1 MKLQPGVARATP
13 TQVFL
18 KNPLQRAL
26 LGARELELHGQG
38 NLAASVQSRD
48 VVAELH
54 GGLIDRLTRAIGHQ
68 EIHRGDDLFDE
79 HRARAFRSGRE
90 KVQVLPHRA
99 PHRARNADI
108 MLEPRPTL
116 RHGAPNQL
124 GDGRAALGAHPSVR
138 FDGDGVCT
146 ISHNQTAEPAVADQ
160 DIGSKAEHEDGDF
173 SGPGGLDSGSE
184 FVCRGGIVQHV
195 RGTADAERGVRSQR
209 LVEAQSVGAEGR
221 GQCRGNLSRCQRD
234 LLRTGCF
241 HRMRVI
247 NRYGSRLASGLGFV
261 AALFVSTPIVAQR
274 APQAGAAVG
283 SHRAELERTIQRRV
297 LANGLEVIIAPSRGV
312 PIATVEL
319 VVKNGAF
326 TQPPEYAG
334 LAHLFEHMFFKAN
347 ESYPEPDTFVD
358 RAADLGALFNA
369 TTREELVSYYLT
381 VVNDSV
387 EGGLR
392 FLSAALRGAQ
402 FRADELARE
411 KEVVLG
417 EYDRAESSP
426 WFRLDETIGHQLW
439 GSFWSRKNTI
449 GDRAVIR
456 SVTSEQMRTIRDLY
470 YVPNNSALVIAGD
483 VDPTAMFALVER
495 VLGDW
500 PRGVDPFVRSPV
512 PAVPPLP
519 ANRGIIVEE
528 DVNAVTV
535 QIQWHGPSASRD
547 QAATFAADVY
557 SDVLNQPGSRF
568 QERLVESGLWQG
580 VVVNYYTLNHV
591 GPITVSGQTT
601 PERLRDAL
609 AALHT
614 ELRATLESG
623 YFKADELESVK
634 ANRAVTT
641 AFGQERASENAHT
654 IGFWWSVIGLDYHLR
669 YIDEM
674 AKQTPADLQRYAR
687 QFIVGRPHITG
698 VMLPRG
704 ATRALNL
711 TEAELAGLG
720 GAR

>member
-1 MKLQPGVARATP
+1 
-13 TQVFL
+13 
-18 KNPLQRAL
+18 
-26 LGARELELHGQG
+26 
-38 NLAASVQSRD
+38 
-48 VVAELH
+48 
-54 GGLIDRLTRAIGHQ
+54 
-68 EIHRGDDLFDE
+68 
-79 HRARAFRSGRE
+79 
-90 KVQVLPHRA
+90 
-99 PHRARNADI
+99 
-108 MLEPRPTL
+108 
-116 RHGAPNQL
+116 
-124 GDGRAALGAHPSVR
+124 
-138 FDGDGVCT
+138 
-146 ISHNQTAEPAVADQ
+146 
-160 DIGSKAEHEDGDF
+160 
-173 SGPGGLDSGSE
+173 
-184 FVCRGGIVQHV
+184 
-195 RGTADAERGVRSQR
+195 
-209 LVEAQSVGAEGR
+209 
-221 GQCRGNLSRCQRD
+221 
-234 LLRTGCF
+234 
-241 HRMRVI
+241 MRVI
-247 NRYGSRLASGLGFV
+247 NRYGRRLASGLGLLLATATSAVPLHAQGGAPGAV
-261 AALFVSTPIVAQR
+261 ART
-274 APQAGAAVG
+274 

-347 ESYPEPDTFVD
+347 ESYPEPDAFVD

-426 WFRLDETIGHQLW
+426 WFRLDETIGRQLW

-449 GDRAVIR
+449 GDRVVIR
-456 SVTSEQMRTIRDLY
+456 NVTPEQMRTIRDLY
-470 YVPNNSALVIAGD
+470 YVPNNSALIIAGD
-483 VDPTAMFALVER
+483 VDPTAMFALAAR

-500 PRGVDPFVRSPV
+500 PRGADPFARSPV

-519 ANRGIIVEE
+519 GNRGIIVEE

-535 QIQWHGPSASRD
+535 QIQWHGPSASRNE
-547 QAATFAADVY
+547 AATFAADVY
-557 SDVLNQPGSRF
+557 SDVLNQPASRF
-568 QERLVESGLWQG
+568 QETLVESGLWQG

-601 PERLRDAL
+601 PERLREAL
-609 AALHT
+609 VALHA
-614 ELRATLESG
+614 ELRATLEPG
-623 YFKADELESVK
+623 YFKAEELESTK
-634 ANRAVTT
+634 ASRAVTT
-641 AFGQERASENAHT
+641 AFGQERASENSHT
-654 IGFWWSVIGLDYHLR
+654 IGFWWSVVGLEYHLR

-674 AKQTPADLQRYAR
+674 AKQTSADLQRYAR
-687 QFIVGRPHITG
+687 EFIVGRPHITG

-711 TEAELAGLG
+711 TEAELAALG
-720 GAR
+720 GVR

>member
-1 MKLQPGVARATP
+1 
-13 TQVFL
+13 
-18 KNPLQRAL
+18 
-26 LGARELELHGQG
+26 
-38 NLAASVQSRD
+38 
-48 VVAELH
+48 
-54 GGLIDRLTRAIGHQ
+54 
-68 EIHRGDDLFDE
+68 
-79 HRARAFRSGRE
+79 
-90 KVQVLPHRA
+90 
-99 PHRARNADI
+99 
-108 MLEPRPTL
+108 
-116 RHGAPNQL
+116 
-124 GDGRAALGAHPSVR
+124 
-138 FDGDGVCT
+138 
-146 ISHNQTAEPAVADQ
+146 
-160 DIGSKAEHEDGDF
+160 
-173 SGPGGLDSGSE
+173 
-184 FVCRGGIVQHV
+184 
-195 RGTADAERGVRSQR
+195 
-209 LVEAQSVGAEGR
+209 
-221 GQCRGNLSRCQRD
+221 
-234 LLRTGCF
+234 
-241 HRMRVI
+241 MRVI
-247 NRYGSRLASGLGFV
+247 NRSVGRLASGIGLLLTAATLV
-261 AALFVSTPIVAQR
+261 APLPAPLHAQT
-274 APQAGAAVG
+274 AATRT

-297 LANGLEVIIAPSRGV
+297 LTNGLEVIVAPSRGV

-347 ESYPEPDTFVD
+347 ESYPEPDAFMD

-402 FRADELARE
+402 FRDDELARE

-426 WFRLDETIGHQLW
+426 WFRLDETIGRQLW

-449 GDRAVIR
+449 GDRTVIR
-456 SVTSEQMRTIRDLY
+456 NVTSAQMRTIRDLY
-470 YVPNNSALVIAGD
+470 YVPNNSVLIIAGD
-483 VDPTAMFALVER
+483 VDPALMFALAER

-500 PRGVDPFVRSPV
+500 PRGADPFARSPV
-512 PAVPPLP
+512 PVVPPLP
-519 ANRGIIVEE
+519 GNRGIIVEE

-557 SDVLNQPGSRF
+557 SDILNQPASRF

-609 AALHT
+609 AALHV
-614 ELRATLESG
+614 ELRATLEPG
-623 YFKADELESVK
+623 YFKDEELESTK

-654 IGFWWSVIGLDYHLR
+654 IGFWWSVVGLDYHLR

-687 QFIVGRPHITG
+687 QFIIGRPHITG

-711 TEAELAGLG
+711 TEAELAGIG
-720 GAR
+720 GGR